1 MHTLC
6 IHPCIYLSSIYA
18 FVRLLYIIY
27 LSVHPPVHLSCIYAF
42 VRLSVIFI
50 IYLSVHPFLCHPRP
64 YLPASPPTYASTQLF
79 HVTEASPWPRPLT
92 QRGLQGVTGQV
103 TGQVDPGHW
112 TQCGALPFM
121 EGSPLS
127 QKVFVSRGD
136 GSRAGSRC
144 HVRVCALSRP
154 GSRRPRGWT
163 SVAEHSHL
171 LESWL
176 PASTHGSQGA
186 AGGEGATIQP
196 VKAAHGFSPLGPFF
210 CSMFTSSL
218 LPCANLVPTG
228 A

>member
-1 MHTLC
+1 MYLC
-6 IHPCIYLSSIYA
+6 LRPFICYLYYLLMCPSISLSPTSLPPCLPTYLC
-18 FVRLLYIIY
+18 
-27 LSVHPPVHLSCIYAF
+27 VHPAIPCYGS
-42 VRLSVIFI
+42 
-50 IYLSVHPFLCHPRP
+50 
-64 YLPASPPTYASTQLF
+64 LPLAMA
-79 HVTEASPWPRPLT
+79 ADAA
-92 QRGLQGVTGQV
+92 GLQGVTGQV

-112 TQCGALPFM
+112 RQCGALPFM

-136 GSRAGSRC
+136 GLRAGSRC

-210 CSMFTSSL
+210 CSIFTNSL